1 MEVPYDQ
8 LIDIGL
14 NVLGYVVA
22 ATLGM
27 LIYSAFRRRQPAAS
41 TQPTP
46 MPQQM
51 PQATAAPAGAVEGT
65 RRLNYVD
72 LRRSDADEPNGDLA
86 GAVSRTA
93 GTGTR
98 RDRAEII
105 RLAREMIR
113 ARTPQE
119 TIKRTLPITD
129 GELALL
135 QSGERRQPRGANG
148 SGSVTDD

>member
-27 LIYSAFRRRQPAAS
+27 VIHSAFRRQRPAAAV
-41 TQPTP
+41 PTP
-46 MPQQM
+46 EPQQM
-51 PQATAAPAGAVEGT
+51 PQPAVATAGPAEGT

-72 LRRSDADEPNGDLA
+72 LRRTDAVEPNGDLA

-119 TIKRTLPITD
+119 TIKRTLPISD

-135 QSGERRQPRGANG
+135 QSGEQR
-148 SGSVTDD
+148 